1 MKKPV
6 SHLFDLYWDL
16 NQRTHPEMQQPP
28 VRYIM
33 VQYPMLIVTLHLT
46 SYSNHSSKT
55 SRNALHPPS
64 WTFYSFE
71 TTTSSHHGCVGG
83 SVCTNHGKSHKNRLR
98 LGGLRSLQGWTAIVT
113 ICYYLQSHS
122 CCLSQL
128 IPPHIS
134 WFNLHIFDVWIHMDG
149 GNGPLSCPDAQFSSD
164 FTKSSGNQGRLT
176 KVENWKTPIAHTV
189 FWQMLMSFWVSRS
202 LKPHLEI
209 GIYWNGN
216 GINLDGNNWWIL
228 LMNNTIPMM
237 NNTIGE

>member
-6 SHLFDLYWDL
+6 SHLFDLYSDL

-55 SRNALHPPS
+55 SRNALHPLS

-176 KVENWKTPIAHTV
+176 KVEIEKRPLPIQYFGRCWCHSGY
-189 FWQMLMSFWVSRS
+189 QEVSNHIWR
-202 LKPHLEI
+202 LEYI
-209 GIYWNGN
+209 GMVMVSIWMVIIDESY
-216 GINLDGNNWWIL
+216 WWI
-228 LMNNTIPMM
+228 IPFQWW
-237 NNTIGE
+237 IIS